1 MRAIIR
7 GLQTEKGKTFLETSM
22 HVYMDPAFTTPTDE
36 EYDFA
41 IVRIAA
47 MLDQAIAVREGEL
60 ILKRKPDEFDRRIR
74 GY

>member
-1 MRAIIR
+1 
-7 GLQTEKGKTFLETSM
+7 M